1 MVSILYRV
9 HQNLMFLGE
18 KNWANRYAPA
28 TNKKGGPLRGRFFI
42 CCRVCGSEPRK
53 QAQSLVA

>member
-28 TNKKGGPLRGRFFI
+28 TTSVINRSFARYNRTLDQNTPLGFRRAGCF
-42 CCRVCGSEPRK
+42 V
-53 QAQSLVA
+53 

>member
-28 TNKKGGPLRGRFFI
+28 TKTTNPAIRRGF
-42 CCRVCGSEPRK
+42 VV
-53 QAQSLVA
+53 LVLGQN